1 MLRTRTRTA
10 AVVCGGAAVLLFL
23 AGCQSANDGAADSPD
38 IPPIGTST
46 STATPPPTSAVPP
59 TQSTVPPAS
68 NAAGQPAPQPNAAAS
83 GECKVADLTLSLGGG
98 DSAAG
103 TTYRSLRF
111 TNSGGRTCTIQGFP
125 GVSYVTGDDG
135 HQVGPSAKRDGTK
148 GAQITLKPG
157 EVAHADIGFVQVRN
171 YDPAVCKPTDVRGL
185 RIYPPHEYDS
195 MFVPNP
201 GTGCAGTPPGNQLVV
216 QTMEPGAGA

>member
-1 MLRTRTRTA
+1 MT
-10 AVVCGGAAVLLFL
+10 
-23 AGCQSANDGAADSPD
+23 GCQSSGQGAADNPEVPS
-38 IPPIGTST
+38 IGTST
-46 STATPPPTSAVPP
+46 STATPPPTS
-59 TQSTVPPAS
+59 TVPPSNVPPPS
-68 NAAGQPAPQPNAAAS
+68 NAAGTPAPAPAPNAAVS

-111 TNSGGRTCTIQGFP
+111 TNSGNRTCTIQGFP
-125 GVSYVTGDDG
+125 GVSYVTGDEG
-135 HQVGPSAKRDGTK
+135 RQVGPSAKRDGSK
-148 GAQITLKPG
+148 GAPITLRPG
-157 EVAHADIGFVQVRN
+157 DVAHSDIGFVQVRN
-171 YDPAVCKPTDVRGL
+171 YDPAVCKPTEVRGL

-216 QTMEPGAGA
+216 KTMEPGPGA

>member
-1 MLRTRTRTA
+1 MLGTRTKTA
-10 AVVCGGAAVLLFL
+10 AVVCGGAAVLLFM
-23 AGCQSANDGAADSPD
+23 AGCQSADQGAADSPD
-38 IPPIGTST
+38 IPSIGTST
-46 STATPPPTSAVPP
+46 STLPPTSAAPP
-59 TQSTVPPAS
+59 TTVPPPP
-68 NAAGQPAPQPNAAAS
+68 NAAEAPAPQPNNAAS

-111 TNSGGRTCTIQGFP
+111 TNSGGRTCVIQGFP

-135 HQVGPSAKRDGTK
+135 HQVGPSAKRAGAK
-148 GAQITLKPG
+148 GGPITLKPG
-157 EVAHADIGFVQVRN
+157 EVAHADIGFVQVLN
-171 YDPAVCKPTDVRGL
+171 YDAAACNPTEVRGL

-201 GTGCAGTPPGNQLVV
+201 GTGCASTPPGNQLVV
-216 QTMEPGAGA
+216 KTVEPGPGA

>member
-1 MLRTRTRTA
+1 MLRTRTKPA
-10 AVVCGGAAVLLFL
+10 AVICGGAAVLLL
-23 AGCQSANDGAADSPD
+23 MAGCQSAGQGAADSPEV
-38 IPPIGTST
+38 PSIGTST
-46 STATPPPTSAVPP
+46 SSATLSPTSAAPP
-59 TQSTVPPAS
+59 TTVPPPP
-68 NAAGQPAPQPNAAAS
+68 NAAEQPAPQPNTVAS

-98 DSAAG
+98 DTAAG

-135 HQVGPSAKRDGTK
+135 HQVGPSAKRDGAK
-148 GAQITLKPG
+148 GAPITLHPG

-171 YDPAVCKPTDVRGL
+171 YEPAACNPTEVRGL

-201 GTGCAGTPPGNQLVV
+201 GTGCASTPPGNQLVV
-216 QTMEPGAGA
+216 KTIEPGPGA